1 MSAPTCRRLAGP
13 FARGIRGV
21 AGFLGVGMLVG
32 VLQGQSAT
40 TDTARKLQ
48 ERLRKFPEA
57 DANRDG
63 VLTEEEARAHQR
75 GRKEG
80 RTAAGPNV
88 EKAGNPAPT
97 LADVAYGPHPRNVLD
112 FWRASSDR
120 PVPLLVFFHG
130 GSFKAGDKASVIARP
145 IFAECLKA
153 GIAVVSVNY
162 RFSTDAPFPAPMH
175 DGARAVQFVRSK
187 AQEWRI
193 DPARI
198 AVSGTSAGATLALWI
213 ALHDDLAEPAS
224 RDVVARQSSRVVCA
238 SPHNGTAGLEPEYF
252 KQHAGV
258 TRLGAALY
266 QLFGTTAEAGL
277 ATPDQRAL
285 VREAAP
291 LTHATPDDPPLFLT
305 YAGDPAEAPF
315 KADAPQNAW
324 IHHVSLG
331 VPLKKRYDEL
341 GIACELHHKS
351 QPPAP
356 GAEIAFLKKH
366 LLR

>member
-1 MSAPTCRRLAGP
+1 MTAPIYRQVAVLNSPR
-13 FARGIRGV
+13 IRCL
-21 AGFLGVGMLVG
+21 LGLLSVGMIAGGLH
-32 VLQGQSAT
+32 GQTAAT
-40 TDTARKLQ
+40 DSARKLQ

-63 VLTEEEARAHQR
+63 ILTEEEARTHQR

-80 RTAAGPNV
+80 KAAVASKTVNSV
-88 EKAGNPAPT
+88 STTPAF
-97 LADVAYGPHPRNVLD
+97 ADVAYGPHARNVLD
-112 FWRASSDR
+112 FWRAPSER
-120 PVPLLVFFHG
+120 PTPVLVFFHG
-130 GSFKAGDKASVIARP
+130 GSFKAGDKANVIARP

-162 RFSTDAPFPAPMH
+162 RFSTHAPFPAQMH

-213 ALHDDLAEPAS
+213 ALHDDLADAAS
-224 RDVVARQSSRVVCA
+224 KDVVARQSTRVVCA

-258 TRLGAALY
+258 TRLGAAIY
-266 QLFGTTAEAGL
+266 QLFGITAEAGL
-277 ATPDQRAL
+277 ATPEKRAL

-291 LTHATPDDPPLFLT
+291 LTHATPNDPPLFLT

-324 IHHVSLG
+324 IHHVKSRRAAEKALRRAG
-331 VPLKKRYDEL
+331 V
-341 GIACELHHKS
+341 GV
-351 QPPAP
+351 
-356 GAEIAFLKKH
+356 
-366 LLR
+366 

>member
-1 MSAPTCRRLAGP
+1 MIAGALHGQAP
-13 FARGIRGV
+13 
-21 AGFLGVGMLVG
+21 
-32 VLQGQSAT
+32 AT
-40 TDTARKLQ
+40 DSARKLQ

-63 VLTEEEARAHQR
+63 VLTEQEARAHQS

-80 RTAAGPNV
+80 KSAAAAKS
-88 EKAGNPAPT
+88 ERAGSTTPAF
-97 LADVAYGPHPRNVLD
+97 ADVAYGPHARNVLD
-112 FWRASSDR
+112 FWRAPSER
-120 PVPLLVFFHG
+120 PTPVLVFFHG
-130 GSFKAGDKASVIARP
+130 GSFKAGDKANVLARP
-145 IFAECLKA
+145 IFTECLRA
-153 GIAVVSVNY
+153 GISVVSVNY
-162 RFSTDAPFPAPMH
+162 RFSTDAPFPAQMH
-175 DGARAVQFVRSK
+175 DGARAVQWVRSK
-187 AQEWRI
+187 AQEWGI

-224 RDVVARQSSRVVCA
+224 QDVVARQSTRVICA
-238 SPHNGTAGLEPEYF
+238 SPHNGTAGLEPDYF

-258 TRLGAALY
+258 TRLGAAIY
-266 QLFGTTAEAGL
+266 QLFGATAEAGL
-277 ATPDQRAL
+277 ATPEKRAL

-291 LTHATPDDPPLFLT
+291 LTHATPNDPPLFLT

-341 GIACELHHKS
+341 GLACEFYYKS
-351 QPPAP
+351 KPPSP

-366 LLR
+366 LFP

>member
-1 MSAPTCRRLAGP
+1 MTAPTGRPAAGLD
-13 FARGIRGV
+13 ARSIRFV
-21 AGFLGVGMLVG
+21 LTLTCVGAISG
-32 VLQGQSAT
+32 VLPGQTVAT
-40 TDTARKLQ
+40 DATRRLQ

-63 VLTEEEARAHQR
+63 ILTEEEARAHQR

-80 RTAAGPNV
+80 KVAA
-88 EKAGNPAPT
+88 APKGENAVT
-97 LADVAYGPHPRNVLD
+97 PTPTIANASYGPHPRNVLD
-112 FWRASSDR
+112 FWRAPAVGPT
-120 PVPLLVFFHG
+120 PVLVFFHG
-130 GSFKAGDKASVIARP
+130 GSFKAGDKANVLARP
-145 IFAECLKA
+145 IFAEGLKA
-153 GIAVVSVNY
+153 GISVVSVNY

-175 DGARAVQFVRSK
+175 DGARAVQFVRAQ
-187 AQEWRI
+187 AQEWKI

-198 AVSGTSAGATLALWI
+198 AVSGSSAGATLALWI
-213 ALHDDLAEPAS
+213 ALHDDLADPAS
-224 RDVVARQSSRVVCA
+224 QDVVARQSTRVVCA
-238 SPHNGTAGLEPEYF
+238 SPHNGTAGLDPDYF

-258 TRLGAALY
+258 TRLGAAIY

-277 ATPDQRAL
+277 ATPEKRAL

-291 LTHATPDDPPLFLT
+291 LTHASPNDPPLFLT

-331 VPLKKRYDEL
+331 VPLKERFAEL
-341 GIACELHHKS
+341 GIACEFYYKS
-351 QPPAP
+351 KPPAP

-366 LLR
+366 LFR